1 MAEYSKDF
9 TIKPPLS
16 KYLRDNLGYIF
27 RSIIGFSKRDIIFF
41 IALLIVWT
49 TLGVLN
55 ALNISIPFSN
65 LVGYVTGTNHGS
77 TTNLLN
83 NLGGFFTKV
92 IIASGLSKI
101 IFEPKSLLKIWASF
115 KLGKTAIA
123 TIKKINVGIILIG
136 LGIGFVLF
144 GFLSYNSSFMNS
156 FGATILGLGLLIDI
170 DEPGFFG
177 GLIEIVF
184 DKIDFESIG
193 AKIISLGASMSL
205 LASTLLSLTGVRHLT
220 YYLGG
225 GFLVLGVILF
235 IVLKNRGVKRWRSI
249 FY

>member
-16 KYLRDNLGYIF
+16 KYLRDNIGYIF
-27 RSIIGFSKRDIIFF
+27 RSIIGFSKRDLIFF
-41 IALLIVWT
+41 VALLVVWT

-65 LVGYVTGTNHGS
+65 IVGYVTGTNHGS
-77 TTNLLN
+77 TTSLMN

-101 IFEPKSLLKIWASF
+101 IFEPKSLIKIWASF
-115 KLGKTAIA
+115 KLGKTIV
-123 TIKKINVGIILIG
+123 TTVRKINFGIILIG
-136 LGIGFVLF
+136 LGVGFTLF

-156 FGATILGLGLLIDI
+156 FGATILGLGLLIDL

-184 DKIDFESIG
+184 DKIDFEAIG
-193 AKIISLGASMSL
+193 AKVVSIGASMSL
-205 LASTLLSLTGVRHLT
+205 LASTLLSLTGIRNLA

-225 GFLVLGVILF
+225 GFLLLGIILF
-235 IVLKNRGVKRWRSI
+235 FLLKNRGTN
-249 FY
+249 